1 VEGLRSMVEMPLLHS
16 VMRLELRKPE
26 AELLKMTTKSL
37 YTLLAENLPPPRL
50 MEKYPGEP
58 VVSLLVFPRLA
69 TSLLGVKV

>member
-1 VEGLRSMVEMPLLHS
+1 MVEMPLLHS
-16 VMRLELRKPE
+16 VMRLELRKVSKPE